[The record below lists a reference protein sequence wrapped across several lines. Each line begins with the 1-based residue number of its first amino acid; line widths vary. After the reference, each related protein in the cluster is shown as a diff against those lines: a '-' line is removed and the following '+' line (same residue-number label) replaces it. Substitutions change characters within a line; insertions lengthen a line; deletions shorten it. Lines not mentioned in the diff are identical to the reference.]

1 MPAVSI
7 RITIMFGNVFNRF
20 RKDLGID
27 LGTANTLVYVRGKGI
42 VVNEPSVVSINT
54 RTEQILAVGNE
65 AKEMLGKTP
74 PHIQTTRPLTGGIIS
89 DFEVTEKMLAHF
101 IERINEGSFSFMARP
116 RVVVGAPIDMTEV
129 ERKAVS
135 DAVLNAGASEV
146 LIVEEPM
153 AAAIGSR
160 MPIQEPVGN
169 FVVDIG
175 GGTTEIA
182 VISLSG
188 IVKWKSIKI
197 AGDELNYNITQY
209 AREMFNLLVGER
221 QAEEIKL
228 KIGSAV
234 EMQEKMVYPM
244 RGRDMVTGL
253 PKEIMISDAEVR
265 EAISRSLRV
274 MVDNIKATLE
284 VTPPE
289 LVADIHERGLLLTG
303 GGALLRGIDQLIM
316 RATQIPVRV
325 TDDPLTA
332 VVRGASILLE
342 DDALLKEVAVY
353 PTRRDNH

>member
-1 MPAVSI
+1 MLNNI
-7 RITIMFGNVFNRF
+7 FNKF

-27 LGTANTLVYVRGKGI
+27 LGTANTLIYVKGKGI
-42 VVNEPSVVSINT
+42 IVNEPSVVAINA

-74 PHIQTTRPLTGGIIS
+74 PHIITTRPLTGGIIS
-89 DFEVTEKMLAHF
+89 DFEVTEKMLKHF
-101 IERINEGSFSFMARP
+101 IEKISEGSLNFIFRP
-116 RVVVGAPIDMTEV
+116 RVVVGAPIDITEV

-146 LIVEEPM
+146 WIVEEPM
-153 AAAIGSR
+153 SAAIGSR

-169 FVVDIG
+169 FIVDIG

-197 AGDELNYNITQY
+197 AGDELNYNISEY
-209 AREMFNLLVGER
+209 ARETFNLLVGER
-221 QAEEIKL
+221 QAEEIKI

-234 EMQEKMVYPM
+234 EMSEKMVYPM

-253 PKEIMISDAEVR
+253 PKEIMISDGEVR
-265 EAISRSLRV
+265 EAISRSLRAI
-274 MVDNIKATLE
+274 VDNIKATLE

-303 GGALLRGIDQLIM
+303 GGALLRGIDHLIM
-316 RATQIPVRV
+316 RATQIPVRIA
-325 TDDPLTA
+325 DDPLTA
-332 VVRGASILLE
+332 VARGASILL
-342 DDALLKEVAVY
+342 DDKELLREVAVY
-353 PTRRDNH
+353 PARNDKNI